1 MRSRTQ
7 WVMDAAAIAAG
18 AIALAVVLDNRRE
31 SSELQAAAEGPV
43 PLSAVWSGERRGR
56 PPAALRGFLAPA
68 SYRELAAFRTRR
80 ATLVRV
86 FTGRSKQDGGQCV
99 GLRSADGAG
108 MSCMSRAFANG
119 VVAHVH
125 QTTIS
130 GQTFVSGVL
139 APLVARFVASDE
151 RGKTREVEAEGAA
164 FAFQVRSIAIVGA
177 FDSDGRPLDR

>member
-1 MRSRTQ
+1 
-7 WVMDAAAIAAG
+7 
-18 AIALAVVLDNRRE
+18 
-31 SSELQAAAEGPV
+31 
-43 PLSAVWSGERRGR
+43 
-56 PPAALRGFLAPA
+56 
-68 SYRELAAFRTRR
+68 
-80 ATLVRV
+80 
-86 FTGRSKQDGGQCV
+86 
-99 GLRSADGAG
+99 
-108 MSCMSRAFANG
+108 MSRAFANG